1 MKETI
6 EPQGR
11 KLDNK
16 VNISLNRET
25 VEQLAKFKDRLGE
38 VLGVE
43 LSYAQAIQYLIKH
56 QPTKTE

>member
-6 EPQGR
+6 VPQGR

-25 VEQLAKFKDRLGE
+25 VEQLAKFKDDLGNRLGMT
-38 VLGVE
+38 
-43 LSYAQAIQYLIKH
+43 LSYAQTIQHLINKAN
-56 QPTKTE
+56 PTT

>member
-6 EPQGR
+6 VPQGR

-38 VLGVE
+38 VLGV
-43 LSYAQAIQYLIKH
+43 
-56 QPTKTE
+56 